1 MSDERSP
8 GKRRRPSLLRRT
20 EGQAAFEFILIL
32 PFFILFLLLLVDLGI
47 LMYEYVTISG
57 ATRDTAR
64 FGSVNCDTPG
74 PNCTVGMLQSRLV
87 SRSSGIVSN
96 ASEVTVGWLDRGGA
110 SSANKERGDSVV
122 VKVNHPYTFLFFPFT
137 INVVSCADMRLERT
151 ETTANGPVASQCD

>member
-74 PNCTVGMLQSRLV
+74 PNCTAAMLQSRLI
-87 SRSSGIVSN
+87 SRSSGIVSDT
-96 ASEVTVGWLDRGGA
+96 SEVTVGWFDRGGA

-122 VKVNHPYTFLFFPFT
+122 VKVNHPYNFLFFPFT

-151 ETTANGPVASQCD
+151 ETTANGPVASECD